1 MRALTL
7 SLKGRALRLLSQ
19 REHSRYEL
27 EQKLKPHEMHEGELK
42 KALDTLE
49 EKGFISE
56 LRVMESVVYQ
66 KGVKLGAL
74 RIKQELQNK
83 KIDQPLIVQAMA
95 QLKETELSRAQKL
108 WKRKYGEPAKDSKEK
123 AKQIRFLLSRGFDAQ
138 VIRKIIS
145 DVDRYDGD
153 LSALD

>member
-1 MRALTL
+1 
-7 SLKGRALRLLSQ
+7 
-19 REHSRYEL
+19 
-27 EQKLKPHEMHEGELK
+27 
-42 KALDTLE
+42 
-49 EKGFISE
+49 
-56 LRVMESVVYQ
+56 
-66 KGVKLGAL
+66 
-74 RIKQELQNK
+74 
-83 KIDQPLIVQAMA
+83 VQAMA

-108 WKRKYGEPAKDSKEK
+108 WKRNYGEPAKDSKEK